1 MHRRPRWPAE
11 RVYLLYSAATA
22 LLFGLIFT
30 ASAIYQV
37 TLAHLDALQLVLV
50 GTVLEFSIFL
60 FEIPTGVVADVKSRR
75 LSVIIGTVLVGC
87 GFLLEGSWPSFLPIL
102 LAQVV
107 WGLGVTFTSG
117 ALQAWISDEIG
128 EEKAGA
134 AFLRGAQ
141 FEQIGELIGIFP
153 AIALSFWRVNVPI
166 LVGGGLFILLALLLV
181 RVMPEEGFRP
191 TPPDQRTTW
200 QHMASTLRDGLSMLR
215 RRPVLVTILGI
226 GLFYGL
232 YSEGFDRL
240 WTPLL
245 LERFT
250 FPAQGTIPVLVW
262 FGLINAGALLI
273 SMLANAWAQR
283 RIDLARSSQLVRT
296 FAASSAAL
304 VAGLAIFAVSRNLAL
319 TIGMFWSVSM
329 LRRLNYPL
337 YTAWVNQRLEPQ
349 VRATVIS
356 LSSLVDALGQIVAGP
371 LVGLLARETS
381 LQNGIL
387 ASAALLSPVLLL
399 FFRARKEEKPQD
411 RQDIQDGKSIN

>member
-1 MHRRPRWPAE
+1 MASHRSQHWPPE
-11 RVYLLYSAATA
+11 RVYLLYSALTA

-30 ASAIYQV
+30 ASSIYQV
-37 TLAHLDALQLVLV
+37 TVAGLDALQLVLV
-50 GTVLEFSIFL
+50 GTVLEISIFL

-75 LSVIIGTVLVGC
+75 LSVIIGTVLIGC

-102 LAQVV
+102 FAQVL
-107 WGLGVTFTSG
+107 WGVGYTFTSG

-128 EEKAGA
+128 EENAGA
-134 AFLRGAQ
+134 IFLRGAR
-141 FEQIGELIGIFP
+141 FEQFGELVGILP

-166 LVGGGLFILLALLLV
+166 IIGGALFILLAGLLAL
-181 RVMPEEGFRP
+181 RMPEDGFHP
-191 TPPDQRTTW
+191 TPPDERSTW
-200 QHMASTLRDGLSMLR
+200 QHMLATLRDGLGMLR
-215 RRPVLVTILGI
+215 KRPVLYTILGI

-250 FPAQGTIPVLVW
+250 FPAQGSLPVLVW

-283 RIDLARSSQLVRT
+283 RIDLARSTMLVRS

-304 VAGLAIFAVSRNLAL
+304 VGSLFLFALSRNLAL
-319 TIGMFWSVSM
+319 AIGMFWSISM

-356 LSSLVDALGQIVAGP
+356 LSSLVDALGQIAAGP

-381 LQNGIL
+381 LQNGLL
-387 ASAALLSPVLLL
+387 ASSALLAPVLLL
-399 FFRARKEEKPQD
+399 FIRAGRKERKQ
-411 RQDIQDGKSIN
+411 G